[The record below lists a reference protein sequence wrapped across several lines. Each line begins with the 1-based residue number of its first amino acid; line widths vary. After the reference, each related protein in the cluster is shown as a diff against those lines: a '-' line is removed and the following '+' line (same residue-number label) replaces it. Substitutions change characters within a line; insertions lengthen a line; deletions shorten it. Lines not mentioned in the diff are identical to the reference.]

1 MGLMKK
7 YFNNTRKPEG
17 KLGKMMVSSMNGASH
32 ARLAAWGI
40 EHIGTAP
47 IAAALDIGCGGG
59 ANVGRLLRF
68 SDTVCGV
75 DYSDISV
82 QKSEQVNAQ
91 AVAAGR
97 CRIIKANANRLPFEQ
112 AQFDLVTA
120 FETVYFWEDID
131 RAFSEVNRV
140 LKKGGVFAI
149 TNESTGTDKTSV
161 KFAEMIDGM
170 TLYTAAHLKQILE
183 RAGFKNI
190 CAYTHSEHPWLCVT
204 GEKE

>member
-17 KLGKMMVSSMNGASH
+17 KLGEMMVASMNGTSH
-32 ARLAAWGI
+32 ARLAAWGL

-47 IAAALDIGCGGG
+47 IAAALDVGCGGG
-59 ANVGRLLRF
+59 ANIGRLLCF

-82 QKSEQVNAQ
+82 QKSKEVNAN
-91 AVAAGR
+91 AVDAGK
-97 CRIIKANANRLPFEQ
+97 CRIIKANANRLPFEDE
-112 AQFDLVTA
+112 QFDLVTA

-140 LKKGGVFAI
+140 LKKGGTFAI
-149 TNESTGTDKTSV
+149 TNESTGEDKTSR
-161 KFAEMIDGM
+161 KFAEIIEGM
-170 TLYTAAHLKQILE
+170 NLYTAPQLKQLME
-183 RAGFKNI
+183 QAGFQNI
-190 CAYTHSEHPWLCVT
+190 CVYAHSAHPWICVT
-204 GEKE
+204 GEKG